1 MPQRKLRVTQRQW
14 IGQRQIMN
22 RVDYAIVALY
32 IGSMIWLGIRFKK
45 NEARSDYFLGGRTF
59 GWFPLCMSTMATQ
72 LSAVSFVSAP
82 AFVGLRKGGGMQW
95 LTFELGVPLAM
106 IAAIALIGPMLHRSG
121 VVSVYSFLEQRF
133 GKQSRLLLSALFLV
147 SRAFAA
153 GVYTYVIGLV
163 LSSILH
169 VPFWQT
175 MLVLSAVTIV
185 YSLEGGMKAIVYS
198 EVAQMTIKF
207 LGILTI
213 MVTALYYI
221 GGWQSFLSHL
231 DRTRLQVIDF
241 ANFGF
246 DGREYGFWPMLL
258 GGVFLYAS
266 YYGTDQTQAQRILA
280 ARDQATVTRL
290 LMFNGLFRFPV
301 TLAYCFGGLV
311 LGAFALSDPDFGR
324 RIPPDKPDLMIPL
337 FISGYL
343 PHGVVG
349 ILVVAL
355 IAAWMS
361 AYSSALNSLTA
372 VTMEDFIDRQF
383 PIPKLRYVSYS
394 KAVLLSWGV
403 VTIICGFFSSRI
415 ATTAIEAIN
424 KIGSLFYGPIVG
436 IFLLAAVRWIVPAAA
451 NIAVVV
457 GVSVNLVLWLFFKN
471 VFWFWWNAIG
481 GVTTLLAAA
490 ALSLLL
496 PKPAPPY
503 SAQLQTPKPFPWHE
517 STVLLIFFVCMLAFC
532 LLLPRMF

>member
-1 MPQRKLRVTQRQW
+1 
-14 IGQRQIMN
+14 MN
-22 RVDYAIVALY
+22 ALDYGIVALY
-32 IGSMIWLGIRFKK
+32 IGAMIWLGVRFKK
-45 NEARSDYFLGGRTF
+45 NAARGDYFLGGRTF
-59 GWFPLCMSTMATQ
+59 GWFPLGMSTMATQ

-82 AFVGLRKGGGMQW
+82 AFVGLRKGGGLQW

-106 IAAIALIGPMLHRSG
+106 IATLTLIGPMLHRSG
-121 VVSVYSFLEQRF
+121 VVSVYSFLEKRF
-133 GKQSRLLLSALFLV
+133 GWESRALLSSLFLV

-169 VPFWQT
+169 VPFWET
-175 MLVLSAVTIV
+175 MLVLGAVTIV
-185 YSLEGGMKAIVYS
+185 YSLEGGLKAIVYS

-207 LGILTI
+207 LGIVTI
-213 MVTALYYI
+213 MVSALYYI

-231 DRTRLQVIDF
+231 DRSRLRVIDF
-241 ANFGF
+241 GNWGF

-258 GGVFLYAS
+258 GGLFLYAS

-311 LGAFALSDPDFGR
+311 LGAFALSDPGFSR

-337 FISGYL
+337 FIGGYL

-349 ILVVAL
+349 VLVVAL

-372 VTMEDFIDRQF
+372 VTMEDFIDRRL
-383 PIPKLRYVSYS
+383 PTPAHRYVPYS

-415 ATTAIEAIN
+415 AATAIEAIN
-424 KIGSLFYGPIVG
+424 KIGSLFYGPILG
-436 IFLLAAVRWIVPAAA
+436 IFLLAAVRWITPAAA

-457 GVSVNLVLWLFFKN
+457 GVGVNLILWLFFKS

-490 ALSLLL
+490 ALSLLWPTL
-496 PKPAPPY
+496 PPAHIERP
-503 SAQLQTPKPFPWHE
+503 ATPDPFPWRQ
-517 STVLLIFFVCMLAFC
+517 SAVLLVFFVCMLAFC